1 MEYYN
6 YPIKNRYLESI
17 DNENSRT
24 TIGYIFNHSLRTE
37 MILEKDMYNF
47 SREDIESVMRN
58 ISPGTANYAKSS
70 LFHIR
75 SYISWAIK
83 HGYRDN
89 NMNPLDNITGAWASK
104 FVDRTSK
111 IHYSEEELEDL
122 LSEFHNAQDQAMVR
136 LWFEGAG
143 GREFSEVKNLSYYD
157 IDWINNILTLRDE
170 SRNERKIT
178 VSDKC
183 MKYIENAYRQTNYI
197 FVKDGEIVSERPLEQ
212 SDFILRNVAHRKV
225 DEKTNE
231 IGSGSIY
238 KRLKELKVY
247 FGLDVFSPNAI
258 RQSGQIYM
266 VSAIYERDGHF
277 GDKLQWYEIGDR
289 FNVTKVNN
297 NPNVT
302 MMKNYIST
310 EILKDL
316 YDLDIKIEKR
326 RS

>member
-6 YPIKNRYLESI
+6 NPIKNKYLESI
-17 DNENSRT
+17 ENENSRM
-24 TIGYIFNHSLRTE
+24 TIGYIFNHSKGTE
-37 MILEKDMYNF
+37 TILERDMYNF
-47 SREDIESVMRN
+47 SREDIESVMKN

-89 NMNPLDNITGAWASK
+89 NMNPLDNITGSWASK

-157 IDWINNILTLRDE
+157 VDWLNNILTLRDE
-170 SRNERKIT
+170 NNEERKIK

-183 MKYIENAYRQTNYI
+183 MKYIENAYHQTSYL
-197 FVKDGEIVSERPLEQ
+197 FVKDGEISSERPLEQ

-225 DEKTNE
+225 DEKSNV
-231 IGSGSIY
+231 IGIGSIY
-238 KRLKELKVY
+238 KRLKEIKEY
-247 FGLDVFSPNAI
+247 FNLDVFSPNAI

-266 VSAIYERDGHF
+266 VSEIYKRDGRF
-277 GDKLQWYEIGDR
+277 GDKLQWYEIGEKFD
-289 FNVTKVNN
+289 VTRVNN

-302 MMKNYIST
+302 MMKNYITS
-310 EILKDL
+310 ENLKNL
-316 YDLDIKIEKR
+316 YGLDIKIEKKG
-326 RS
+326 